1 MLPEARVRAATRA
14 DLDAVAAIYNEGI
27 RSRQATFETAER
39 RAEELAGWLKRPRH
53 PLLVLEQGGRVLG
66 WAAASEYR
74 PRACYRGVA
83 EFSIYLASPAR
94 GQGLGSL
101 LMGAFL
107 EACAERGC
115 WKVLSRIFPENTA
128 SLALCR
134 KHGFREVGTYEKH
147 AQLDGV
153 WRDVVIVERLL

>member
-1 MLPEARVRAATRA
+1 MPTELNVREATER
-14 DLDAVAAIYNEGI
+14 DLGAITEIYNEGI
-27 RSRQATFETAER
+27 RSRNATFETRERTPEELRNWLERSRYPLLIAER
-39 RAEELAGWLKRPRH
+39 
-53 PLLVLEQGGRVLG
+53 GGEVLG

-74 PRACYRGVA
+74 PRECYAGVA
-83 EFSIYLASPAR
+83 EFSIYLSGPAR
-94 GQGLGSL
+94 GRGLGSL

-134 KHGFREVGTYEKH
+134 KHGFREVGVYEKH